1 MMNTQPDTTAN
12 AAANTAPEQ
21 LLHTLLMGQ
30 QLGAEDTT
38 SVFRALAAG
47 AFSPTQIAALLATL
61 RTRGETPTDI
71 TGAAQAFIEA
81 ARPFPVTGS
90 PLIDCVGTGGDGAN
104 TINISTTAALLAA
117 AGGLQVVKHG
127 NRSVSSKS
135 GAADVLEALGFD
147 LGQDPDAASQ
157 QLASSGF
164 CFLFAPGYHPA
175 FAHVMPVRK
184 ELAIPTIFNVLGP
197 LLNPARP
204 ALQLMGT
211 VRPDL
216 GPMLIESMRNLGRE
230 RALVVH
236 GSGTDEVAVH
246 GSTDVWELRDGE
258 ITQYS
263 ITPSDL
269 GLGTYDLSD
278 LVGGEGSDNAQVVRD
293 IFAGTAS
300 EVHRDAVLA
309 SAGALFYLA
318 DAADSWA
325 DGVAAARDVISSG
338 RAATWL
344 AQFSTAGERA

>member
-1 MMNTQPDTTAN
+1 MMNTQPETTAN

-90 PLIDCVGTGGDGAN
+90 PLLDCVGTGGDGAN

-236 GSGTDEVAVH
+236 GSGTDEVAVD
-246 GSTDVWELRDGE
+246 GSTAVWVVRDGE
-258 ITQYS
+258 IT
-263 ITPSDL
+263 L
-269 GLGTYDLSD
+269 
-278 LVGGEGSDNAQVVRD
+278 
-293 IFAGTAS
+293 
-300 EVHRDAVLA
+300 
-309 SAGALFYLA
+309 
-318 DAADSWA
+318 
-325 DGVAAARDVISSG
+325 
-338 RAATWL
+338 
-344 AQFSTAGERA
+344 